1 MGLRRLMH
9 VLTATILS
17 PRHLVEAAVVL
28 TSVILHAL
36 SEITWLVTV
45 SEGPKGF
52 SVIFRH
58 LSSVVKSAA
67 LKKSGYPQ
75 VPCSFPAQNTSTQ
88 LHIHLSILTL
98 K

>member
-1 MGLRRLMH
+1 MH

-52 SVIFRH
+52 SVI
-58 LSSVVKSAA
+58 LPS
-67 LKKSGYPQ
+67 P
-75 VPCSFPAQNTSTQ
+75 
-88 LHIHLSILTL
+88 
-98 K
+98 